1 LVAPICRSIQ
11 RRNGSQP
18 ACAQNIDSGAQF
30 VQTQFCFD
38 PVIAKRYIAR
48 LREEGIT
55 EQLAILLG
63 IGPLASVRSA
73 RWMNDNLFGVS
84 VPESV
89 LDRMQKA
96 GDKVAQKREG
106 IRICAELLEQYREIV
121 GVAGVHI
128 MALASNMKAIA
139 AVLAQHR

>member
-1 LVAPICRSIQ
+1 
-11 RRNGSQP
+11 
-18 ACAQNIDSGAQF
+18 
-30 VQTQFCFD
+30 
-38 PVIAKRYIAR
+38 
-48 LREEGIT
+48 
-55 EQLAILLG
+55 
-63 IGPLASVRSA
+63 
-73 RWMNDNLFGVS
+73 MNDNLFGVS